1 MIDKFLGLRVSDAE
15 RDVATHCI
23 RLGTDRKDIAKQLRI
38 SVHTL
43 KNQMHSVYNKMG
55 VDSLSE
61 LQAEYIKLLEER
73 LRKYE

>member
-1 MIDKFLGLRVSDAE
+1 VIHKFLGKRLSDAE
-15 RDVATHCI
+15 RHVATHCI
-23 RLGTDRKDIAKQLRI
+23 RLGTNRKDIAKQLRI

-43 KNQMHSVYNKMG
+43 KNQMRNVYNKIG

>member
-1 MIDKFLGLRVSDAE
+1 MINKFLGLRVSDAE
-15 RDVATHCI
+15 RYVAMHCI
-23 RLGTDRKDIAKQLRI
+23 KLGTSRKHVADKLGI

-43 KNQMHSVYNKMG
+43 KNQMYSVYNKMG

-61 LQAEYIKLLEER
+61 LQAGYIKLLEER

>member
-15 RDVATHCI
+15 RYVAVHCI
-23 RLGTDRKDIAKQLRI
+23 KLGKKHKEVAKQLGI
-38 SVHTL
+38 SVYTL
-43 KNQMHSVYNKMG
+43 KNQMYNVYNKMG

-61 LQAEYIKLLEER
+61 LQAGYIKLLEER